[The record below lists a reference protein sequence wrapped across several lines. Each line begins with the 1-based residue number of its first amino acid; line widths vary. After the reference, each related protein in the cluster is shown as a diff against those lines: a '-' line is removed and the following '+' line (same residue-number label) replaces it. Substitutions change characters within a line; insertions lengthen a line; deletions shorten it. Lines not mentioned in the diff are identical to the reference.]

1 MKKRLKRKW
10 KNKKQKRLKRK
21 KLPTHLKSTKDVKS
35 LYQDKPAVA
44 ASSSSSG
51 KLVLNQGGGS
61 AFIMMNLLEKMT
73 AVSRGRNNPGA
84 GPPQPHRGES
94 FFAIAKSLIVRA
106 LIIYFIT
113 SMFRRPSVP
122 VEKSGGIPL
131 SAKTASTQ
139 IYANGTAFDLC
150 VYVSEDPK
158 QPDFNDPSQ
167 HVWTL
172 PNLMYGDWYSG
183 PESNGI
189 FTQELEIPV
198 PELVQN
204 NGSFYLHTF
213 LVRTGD
219 SPDPSGVNGPYR
231 ADYTVHRTRK
241 MNRLK
246 KRKYGKTHN
255 LLTGT
260 TVATEEEIIKA
271 ETIKEEIL
279 SHWHPNLTINII
291 FDYTAWTKGSI
302 PSPIDQFIEFSNNGE
317 FYKPILY
324 FNDYWNLVKDYQPFN
339 TSVKTIPLRLTWQ
352 PLSMIK
358 WQVYAAQSMKNQWA
372 QGGPLGSLLYGEV
385 NDEVMDEEQD
395 SLKEAMLDTNPYL
408 LGMTFVVSVVHSIF
422 EFLAF
427 KNDIQFWRQRESLE
441 GLSVRSV
448 FFNVF
453 QSLIV
458 LLYVLDNE
466 TNMMIRISCFIGLG
480 IEVWK
485 IHKVV
490 DVKIDRANPVWGF
503 FPVRFAD
510 KSSYVHSHTKEY
522 DALAFK
528 YLSWALYPLLIGY
541 AIYSLVYEEHKG
553 WYSWVLSMLYG
564 FLLTFGFIMMTP
576 QLFINYKLKSV
587 AHLPW
592 RMMTYKALNT
602 FIDDIF
608 AFVIKM
614 PTLYRIGCLRDDII
628 FFIFLYQRWIYRV
641 DPSRLNEYGVSQ
653 EMLEVH
659 QQNGSVN
666 AIEPVL
672 AAEADEA
679 SATVKS
685 PKEKKTE

>member
-1 MKKRLKRKW
+1 MA
-10 KNKKQKRLKRK
+10 
-21 KLPTHLKSTKDVKS
+21 D
-35 LYQDKPAVA
+35 AVA
-44 ASSSSSG
+44 AAD
-51 KLVLNQGGGS
+51 N
-61 AFIMMNLLEKMT
+61 
-73 AVSRGRNNPGA
+73 AVNNAGAAPGA
-84 GPPQPHRGES
+84 QPNRGES
-94 FFAIAKSLIVRA
+94 FFAIAKSLIIRA

-113 SMFRRPSVP
+113 SMFRRPTPP
-122 VEKSGGIPL
+122 VDKSGAVGNTPTRFP
-131 SAKTASTQ
+131 ATQ
-139 IYANGTAFDLC
+139 LYANGTVFDIH
-150 VYVSEDPK
+150 VYVSEDSK
-158 QPDFNDPSQ
+158 YPDFNDPSQ
-167 HVWTL
+167 HIWTL
-172 PNLMYGDWYSG
+172 PNIVYGDWYGG
-183 PESNGI
+183 PSSDGT
-189 FTQELEIPV
+189 FTTEFEIPV
-198 PELVQN
+198 PEPVQN

-213 LVRTGD
+213 LVRSGD
-219 SPDPSGVNGPYR
+219 SPDPSGANGQYK
-231 ADYTVHRTRK
+231 ADYTVHRIRQ
-241 MNRLK
+241 MNRFK
-246 KRKYGKTHN
+246 KRKYSKTHN

-260 TVATEEEIIKA
+260 TTASEEERMKA
-271 ETIKEEIL
+271 ETVKEEIL
-279 SHWHPNLTINII
+279 SHWHPNLTINVV
-291 FDYTAWTKGSI
+291 FDYTAWTKGAI
-302 PSPIDQFIEFSNNGE
+302 PSPIDQFIEFSQTGE

-352 PLSMIK
+352 PLSMLK
-358 WQVYAAQSMKNQWA
+358 WQVYAAQSMKGQWA
-372 QGGPLGSLLYGEV
+372 QGGPLGSLLYGEGAG
-385 NDEVMDEEQD
+385 EMDEDQD

-427 KNDIQFWRQRESLE
+427 KNDIQFWRHRESLE

-453 QSLIV
+453 QSTIV

-466 TNMMIRISCFIGLG
+466 TNTLIRISCFIGLA
-480 IEVWK
+480 IEIWK

-490 DVKIDRANPVWGF
+490 DVKIDRENPYMGF
-503 FPVRFAD
+503 IPLSFSD
-510 KSSYVHSHTKEY
+510 KGSYVESHTKEY

-541 AIYSLVYEEHKG
+541 AIYSLIYEEHKG

-614 PTLYRIGCLRDDII
+614 PTLYRLGCFRDDII

-641 DPSRLNEYGVSQ
+641 DPSRVNEFGVSQ
-653 EMLEVH
+653 EMLEAR
-659 QQNGSVN
+659 QQNN
-666 AIEPVL
+666 AGAAVVQQPEAQPPAEPKPL
-672 AAEADEA
+672 E
-679 SATVKS
+679 
-685 PKEKKTE
+685 EKKKD

>member
-1 MKKRLKRKW
+1 MEGQQIAAG
-10 KNKKQKRLKRK
+10 NAAENA
-21 KLPTHLKSTKDVKS
+21 VN
-35 LYQDKPAVA
+35 PA
-44 ASSSSSG
+44 
-51 KLVLNQGGGS
+51 
-61 AFIMMNLLEKMT
+61 
-73 AVSRGRNNPGA
+73 A
-84 GPPQPHRGES
+84 GPPPAGRAEG
-94 FFAIAKSLIVRA
+94 FFAITKSLMIRA

-113 SMFRRPSVP
+113 SMFRRPQPPVDSVP
-122 VEKSGGIPL
+122 GKPGVP
-131 SAKTASTQ
+131 ATARLPSSQ
-139 IYANGTAFDLC
+139 LYANGTMFDLY
-150 VYVSEDPK
+150 VYISENENL
-158 QPDFNDPSQ
+158 PDFNDRSQ

-172 PNLMYGDWYSG
+172 AGLTFGDWYSG
-183 PESNGI
+183 ENGDGI
-189 FTQELEIPV
+189 HNYDIDVPV
-198 PELVQN
+198 PEAVQN
-204 NGSFYLHTF
+204 NGSFYIHTF
-213 LVRTGD
+213 LVRAGD
-219 SPDPSGVNGPYR
+219 SPDSSGENGMYKP
-231 ADYTVHRTRK
+231 DYTVHRKRQ
-241 MNRLK
+241 MNRFK
-246 KRKYGKTHN
+246 KRKYSKTHN
-255 LLTGT
+255 LLTGE
-260 TVATEEEIIKA
+260 TEASDEEVLKA
-271 ETIKEEIL
+271 ETVKEEIL
-279 SHWHPNLTINII
+279 SHWHPNLTINIVY
-291 FDYTAWTKGSI
+291 DYTVWTKGAI
-302 PSPIDQFIEFSNNGE
+302 PSPIDQFVEFSSSGE

-339 TSVKTIPLRLTWQ
+339 TSVKSIPLRLTWQ
-352 PLSMIK
+352 PLSMLK

-372 QGGPLGSLLYGEV
+372 QGGPLGSLLYGEGAG
-385 NDEVMDEEQD
+385 DGMDEDQD

-458 LLYVLDNE
+458 LLYVLDHE
-466 TNMMIRISCFIGLG
+466 TNTLIRISCFIGLG

-490 DVKIDRANPVWGF
+490 DVKIDRENPYLGF
-503 FPVRFAD
+503 IPIRFAD
-510 KSSYVHSHTKEY
+510 KGSYVHSHTKEY

-541 AIYSLVYEEHKG
+541 SIYSLIYEEHKG

-614 PTLYRIGCLRDDII
+614 PTLYRLGCFRDDII

-641 DPSRLNEYGVSQ
+641 DPSRVNEFGVSQ
-653 EMLEVH
+653 QMLEER
-659 QQNGSVN
+659 QNGAPADASVA
-666 AIEPVL
+666 AIEG
-672 AAEADEA
+672 AASDEA
-679 SATVKS
+679 VSVSTPPEDK
-685 PKEKKTE
+685 PLEEKKNE